1 MAVPLP
7 PPPVPGHVSV
17 SCRMRPLLVGEVSSG
32 VARAPWV
39 LTNQS
44 ITLKERSISRVDSD
58 FNSDG
63 LKSLKTR
70 GELRNLD
77 HLRRP
82 DGETIMDHVFGEEAS
97 TQQVYEEAFKSIVF
111 GAAEGM
117 NGAILAYGQT
127 ASGKTFS
134 ISGSTAVSYDGEP
147 NKGIIH
153 FALDDLFG
161 QLTKKAEEGKG
172 MEYLVR
178 MSYCELYMERVNDL
192 LRKIGPQSQ
201 NLVVKEDPEGRGF
214 YADGLKEKI
223 VSSAEEVLMLFAE
236 AEKRRRVAHTR
247 YNEVSS
253 RSHTLL
259 TLCVECSVPLED
271 VTDDDDD
278 DDGQSVTRIG
288 RLVIVDLAG
297 NERLEAGTE
306 YVAESSSI
314 NKSLFFLGKV
324 IEKLAARDKRTS
336 VAPED
341 GEHIPFRDSKLTRL
355 LSVHLNGNS
364 QTGLLVTL
372 TPSED
377 AVEQSLTTLRF
388 AQKAAEVR
396 CVAKP
401 VLISK
406 EQSLIVKQREIIS
419 QLHNQVRS
427 LQEEVQ
433 RSTMQRT
440 NEEELAAEREQ
451 CAQQLQAL
459 VLSSSK
465 HGQSFISK
473 SREVD
478 TVVTA
483 LHRNMDVLKKQKATV
498 VESMKGLYQTIHG
511 ITAAVAQASEVLSAT
526 GDSEVAKELLRS
538 ACPLE
543 ESGKENQN
551 VWVPAILELR
561 EKLELL
567 VDAGRSR

>member
-1 MAVPLP
+1 MASECPLP
-7 PPPVPGHVSV
+7 TPWHHGHVSV
-17 SCRMRPLLVGEVSSG
+17 SCRMRPLLPGEVAIG
-32 VARAPWV
+32 TARAPWV
-39 LTNQS
+39 LSDRS
-44 ITLKERSISRVDSD
+44 ITLTERSLTRVDSD
-58 FNSDG
+58 FSDAS
-63 LKSLKTR
+63 KSLKTR

-77 HLRRP
+77 HLRKP

-97 TQQVYEEAFKSIVF
+97 TQQVYEQAFRNIVF

-134 ISGSTAVSYDGEP
+134 ISGSTAQNDEL
-147 NKGIIH
+147 NKGMIH

-161 QLTKKAEEGKG
+161 QLTKKACGPEGI
-172 MEYLVR
+172 EYLVR

-201 NLVVKEDPEGRGF
+201 NLAVKEDPEGRGF

-271 VTDDDDD
+271 AK
-278 DDGQSVTRIG
+278 DGEAQSVTHVG

-297 NERLEAGTE
+297 NERLEAGAE

-324 IEKLAARDKRTS
+324 IEKLAARDKRTTSS
-336 VAPED
+336 VPED
-341 GEHIPFRDSKLTRL
+341 NEHIPFRDSKLTRL

-377 AVEQSLTTLRF
+377 AIEQSLTTLRF

-433 RSTMQRT
+433 RSQRSEVP
-440 NEEELAAEREQ
+440 EEDLTAEREQ

-459 VLSSSK
+459 VLSSSER
-465 HGQSFISK
+465 GQSFVSK

-483 LHRNMDVLKKQKATV
+483 LHHNMDVLKKQKAMV
-498 VESMKGLYQTIHG
+498 VESMKSLYKTIHN
-511 ITAAVAQASEVLSAT
+511 ITGAVAQATDVLNT
-526 GDSEVAKELLRS
+526 GGGTEIAKEMVRS
-538 ACPLE
+538 ACAV
-543 ESGKENQN
+543 ENEGQN
-551 VWVPAILELR
+551 AWSPAIVDLG

-567 VDAGRSR
+567 LNAKSHP